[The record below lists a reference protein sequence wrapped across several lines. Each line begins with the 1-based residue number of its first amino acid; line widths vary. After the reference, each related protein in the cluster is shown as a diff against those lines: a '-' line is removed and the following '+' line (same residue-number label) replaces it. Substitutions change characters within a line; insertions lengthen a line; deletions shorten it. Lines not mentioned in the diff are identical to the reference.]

1 MIVYVISLF
10 MIFFFNDTA
19 TTEIY
24 TYGHTLSLHDA
35 LPIYDVRAG
44 GTISARSL
52 PNPTNPQA
60 PSILTG
66 VRVDGGG
73 ANLKPTMITS
83 QDITFEYYPSSSS
96 FIYIDLFAKQIKD
109 HPQFYSFIA
118 DNLPIPAIAVDD
130 DGVNPPVETE
140 DRKSVV

>member
-83 QDITFEYYPSSSS
+83 QDITFERSEEHTSELQSLMRISYAV
-96 FIYIDLFAKQIKD
+96 FCLKKKHENKQSRSQTSTATQNTPT
-109 HPQFYSFIA
+109 HTTY
-118 DNLPIPAIAVDD
+118 
-130 DGVNPPVETE
+130 E
-140 DRKSVV
+140 

>member
-1 MIVYVISLF
+1 
-10 MIFFFNDTA
+10 
-19 TTEIY
+19 
-24 TYGHTLSLHDA
+24 
-35 LPIYDVRAG
+35 
-44 GTISARSL
+44 
-52 PNPTNPQA
+52 
-60 PSILTG
+60 
-66 VRVDGGG
+66 
-73 ANLKPTMITS
+73 MITS

-140 DRKSVV
+140 TTLDLPWLYLQNRTATEKAYTQGFEIGGRKFKSEERRVGNERVSTGR

>member
-1 MIVYVISLF
+1 
-10 MIFFFNDTA
+10 
-19 TTEIY
+19 
-24 TYGHTLSLHDA
+24 
-35 LPIYDVRAG
+35 
-44 GTISARSL
+44 
-52 PNPTNPQA
+52 
-60 PSILTG
+60 
-66 VRVDGGG
+66 
-73 ANLKPTMITS
+73 MITS

-140 DRKSVV
+140 TTLDLPWLYLQNRTATEKAYIKGFEIGGRKFFDKLPGWLSGFGIDGDRKSTRLNSSPLCASRMPSSA